1 MANTKIPSE
10 LVAINAISGTLI
22 ADNAITSVHIA
33 ENNITAVQIAINAVT
48 ALQMADGT
56 ITSAK
61 IADGTIVTADIA
73 DGQITTG
80 KLADSSVTTGK
91 IAAGTIVSSDIANN
105 AILTQHI
112 DDNQITADQIADNAV
127 GVDQLAG
134 ITRGSVLTGNA
145 AGNPSLLALGAA
157 NTLLQSDGTDL
168 VFAPLQSGID
178 DNSNAVAITI
188 DSSENVGIGTG
199 TPSSKLHV
207 KHGDIRLEGNAES
220 GQDITFTITNDNSGN
235 EVEAGLIR
243 FIDTGGG
250 QSNRGA
256 AIASYMPTADTGDL
270 RFYTSAGADR
280 AERMRISSAGKVGI
294 GEISPDGLLH
304 LKGATATGDA
314 SHILFENT
322 QGSKVFAIGGGSTG
336 VTNSHLYFRNVTDNT
351 RPMVI
356 TDAGPIG
363 IGTDAPY
370 SGSKL
375 TVQTDQSDAYSATGF
390 NSGSLLRI
398 VSVNANT
405 NYSSIAFSNVGGNYE
420 HFIGAVQTSAN
431 TADIVFQGYDRAA
444 SAYKEYLRIT
454 DGGNVG
460 IGIPAAA
467 AKLDVSA
474 PATDRETIRLSTYY
488 SPVDSLAR
496 GGITWHDG
504 ANITGQIDTR
514 YDGSTVDMH
523 IGSLYSGGY
532 NTSTKMI
539 VKGNGAVQTPLQP
552 SCNVYHNTASMS
564 IAAGSKFIF
573 NVVGHNV
580 ANLYDTTTGRITA
593 PVAGTYLL
601 TFNTIF
607 QGSYSNAYFQFYLN
621 NARSYVLG
629 DYHLSANPSA
639 SAHWQTHQYS
649 KVVYLAKT
657 DYIEVFARTAMTW
670 HGTHWGGLSCHLL

>member
-1 MANTKIPSE
+1 MANTKLPSR
-10 LVAINAISGTLI
+10 LL
-22 ADNAITSVHIA
+22 D
-33 ENNITAVQIAINAVT
+33 
-48 ALQMADGT
+48 
-56 ITSAK
+56 TSAIPALNVTGDLTVDTTTLK
-61 IADGTIVTADIA
+61 VDSTNNRVGIGIASPAQLLHIKSAAPDIRIEDSDGGYADLN
-73 DGQITTG
+73 GPG
-80 KLADSSVTTGK
+80 GSLE
-91 IAAGTIVSSDIANN
+91 
-105 AILTQHI
+105 LR
-112 DDNQITADQIADNAV
+112 ADQGNAV
-127 GVDQLAG
+127 G
-134 ITRGSVLTGNA
+134 
-145 AGNPSLLALGAA
+145 
-157 NTLLQSDGTDL
+157 
-168 VFAPLQSGID
+168 
-178 DNSNAVAITI
+178 
-188 DSSENVGIGTG
+188 SSEISFWVDGGKKAVIDANGNVGIGTG
-199 TPSSKLHV
+199 TATV
-207 KHGDIRLEGNAES
+207 HGKFVVSNGGAEGFEVFPGSAS
-220 GQDITFTITNDNSGN
+220 GQNS
-235 EVEAGLIR
+235 
-243 FIDTGGG
+243 F
-250 QSNRGA
+250 QHYNRSGSA
-256 AIASYMPTADTGDL
+256 YLRNRNIASEFTFNLSGASDDAVT
-270 RFYTSAGADR
+270 FKAG
-280 AERMRISSAGKVGI
+280 GNVGI
-294 GEISPDGLLH
+294 GETSPDGKLH
-304 LKGATATGDA
+304 IKGATATGDLA
-314 SHILFENT
+314 HILFENT

-363 IGTDAPY
+363 IGTDSPY